1 MFFFLPSACS
11 KRDPQQLLLGDA
23 PKFGRQK
30 LIRYSENRCVFL
42 SGTPIWGAVVH
53 LGVVISW
60 SCPVINIRCF
70 FLFAGHR
77 KRIAHNLDLPPV
89 ARITRNPILQVGDPV
104 LNFHLPWLHPGGEI
118 QGMMSC
124 WVTWPFL
131 LGLIRHLIKGNQWFS
146 SALIIIRPAISRGV
160 GWQAMLVFCWHYLGW
175 VHEVD
180 MFFFFWSV
188 HQSKTIIA
196 FYHSMS
202 IQFQQELLKHG

>member
-11 KRDPQQLLLGDA
+11 KRDPQQLPLGDA

-146 SALIIIRPAISRGV
+146 SALIIIRPAISRGGRLTSHV
-160 GWQAMLVFCWHYLGW
+160 GILLTLFGMSSRSWHVFLFLIG
-175 VHEVD
+175 
-180 MFFFFWSV
+180 
-188 HQSKTIIA
+188 T
-196 FYHSMS
+196 S
-202 IQFQQELLKHG
+202 IKDTNCILP